1 MSVELGSI
9 IQKCLLVIYEK
20 INAVM
25 WSKRKIGPKE
35 RKPSTV
41 LKSVINT
48 ISWWRLDEFL
58 YSLLLD
64 NTEEKSDIW

>member
-48 ISWWRLDEFL
+48 IS
-58 YSLLLD
+58 
-64 NTEEKSDIW
+64 